1 MQALLR
7 KIRKI
12 LKDRRTR
19 QFLARVVTSLAAI
32 VVFVTTY
39 ALILP
44 AITLEKTAVCGMEE
58 HQHNDSCYKERLVC
72 GLEESDGHHH
82 DESCYATATILD
94 CEVPE
99 HRHSAENECYDVDGN
114 LVCQLK
120 EHVHDDSC
128 YEEARTLTC
137 GQEEQEGHRHTDACY
152 EKVLVCGKDVH
163 THNTN
168 CYEKD
173 GRTDDAAYAYS
184 VDKSSE
190 PEGAGDTGNTENTTD
205 TGETGK
211 TGNITDSG
219 DTGNIGNT
227 VPGVSDSEA
236 AEEET
241 QSDHYVPEL
250 DPLDMEDML
259 NSHTDFYYFHAE
271 EGEEVPD
278 DNAEITDWRK
288 VDKEKKLAP
297 ADLVRMYLAYTIPAG
312 SLNETNPSARY
323 RLPDNLH
330 LSDEQIKAIN
340 RYENGIAAGYRDSG
354 SPSEKGEKDKAKEN
368 YKKYLGAEAVEGS
381 RRPDEQPENSGNEYI
396 SAVVRAENVY
406 DDKGHY
412 LGQDLI
418 FTFVPY
424 SIEKNQETYDA
435 DKTLISAGEKI
446 TGWFTCDFRLDQID
460 WEQEEAQEEAD
471 KEGDGIREA
480 SIEKTANVIFAPGS
494 HNKGSEEIS
503 RVLRMTEESGEI
515 RETGEN
521 EEIGEIL
528 ETGETEETGEETGEN
543 GAIRDGA
550 SAGTKSD
557 AQISTHVITAD
568 GNDYLI
574 TVTYGSEAE
583 IPQGAELAV
592 RELLPGTEEYDQH
605 MQAVEEKIHSENPE
619 DDSVS
624 LAARF
629 FDITILSDGVE
640 VQPSAPVDVKIELT
654 EKIGEDLQVF
664 HFDDEGDKVETLQTV
679 QPEQTEEQAPETRD
693 STVQFCTESFSVF
706 AIVGTVI
713 EKNVLAS
720 DGKNYKVT
728 VTYGTDANLPDDV
741 DLDVSELSQ
750 DDEMYAQYL
759 EESAAKLGRDADSI
773 SYARIFDIS
782 LISESDS
789 DIHYQPEANVSVSI
803 ELIDAADSQIESLKV
818 LHISDGFV
826 EIMNTTSNGSTLNF
840 QTDSFSI
847 YPIVDDDTPGGNARI
862 AYRFWYFN
870 AASGNYEQMSTQYFR
885 YSDVQEQDAEIY
897 EPSIPGMSQEDFVRI
912 FRGWHKGTVNGN
924 TANLSEESVT
934 VLELNQELKAKTED
948 QFVEGTTIDLI
959 AELKDAYYITY
970 VDINTN
976 NILSTDLVLK
986 EEGETYFTVKDLV
999 KPTRYEDKL
1008 MGWRLLED
1016 IDDPDALLYE
1026 AGTQYTI
1033 SENITLAPVV
1043 EGGYWLVFDD
1053 NDLVDD
1059 GTGRMVS
1066 GGASYTAPA
1075 FYMNTESEKEVT
1087 VQPEDPTRTGYAFGG
1102 WYEDEA
1108 CTIPFTFGELLTKNT
1123 TVYAKWIPSDSA
1135 YRVIIWK
1142 QKSTDKVG
1150 IDDEAKTYDYD
1161 TSFLI
1166 ETDVTTGDLIYLDNQ
1181 YANIYGENG
1190 TSLDTDKAYFTYNP
1204 DKSDPYIVVK
1214 ADGSSVINV
1223 YYDRVPMAM
1232 NFYTWGNGYIYTET
1246 TSESGTLYG
1255 LVNGEYVLLNHE
1267 DGEDIYTYTYSPVYS
1282 ATTGD
1287 NGTQYGIVNGEY
1299 VELDKQSVTTYR
1311 PYYIYNPATGT
1322 GGTQYGVYNGE
1333 FVQLY
1338 YNRGTWYRT
1347 RTGFINYTY
1356 SNPFYGNRYTRTR
1369 NNNGAYTFTDTR
1381 YTRTGNSAPYTYT
1394 ETTSDS
1400 GTQYG
1405 EVTPDRGHV
1414 ELEKNV
1420 SGYIY
1425 YYNGERFTGTR
1436 YTAST
1441 APAAYDGQRYRKD
1454 GDVYHATDEDGQG
1467 LYGRDQNNIFRLLNE
1482 THTPAKLWSYTDS
1495 DGVKHYYSGTRYT
1508 RSNNQQN
1515 SWQLYRSYE
1524 GLYGSTLESNGYT
1537 WPTGYNWYDRGYN
1550 IANGGNTNGGT
1561 AGATGGSRMTLK
1573 TTFEPLDNSTTAN
1586 FYGGNETTT
1595 GAAIIFY
1602 LQNLDG
1608 TYSEANRFYTGN
1620 NSGSFRINDKYTGF
1634 HAAQYRAGGSGNWTA
1649 VTPKGAD
1656 GYYGSAIS
1664 FNNRFEVRF
1673 DRNEY
1678 TLTFFTNN
1686 GGNDVVDYTV
1696 LYEDDISAYADQA
1709 EGQKTGYYFLGWFA
1723 DDGFSQPFD
1732 FNTVMPDHNLD
1743 VYGYWRMER
1752 IRVVIVPG
1760 ANNVYTGSQA
1770 LNFRLDYD
1778 EKIGGSMLEAAT
1790 RTGYILD
1797 GWYTDPEFT
1806 NKWIFSTPVNAT
1818 VEGVDMTYHTS
1829 PKWASARVAYGDDD
1843 EEHSNVRGIIQ
1854 LYAKWIVDT
1863 SKKGI
1868 NVEYDPGDAGLYDT
1882 NGTSLTTVPIDP
1894 QLYQEGSDVIVGP
1907 APSGY
1912 NELYHFLYWEPIDS
1926 EGNVLEVTDRDGN
1939 RITQL
1944 SPGTAFN
1951 VDGVTP
1957 YSHTEDEDG
1966 NPVLKTIRLR
1976 AKYVKNEDV
1985 DGRYTTITYNGNS
1998 FDAEVYPDG
2007 TELMQ
2012 GRTSDGSNQVQVT
2025 YDQQINETIVLPGK
2039 DDFYLDGYELVGWSF
2054 IEGSYEDQTDPV
2066 KLDGNV
2072 NFLPGQKVAADDLF
2086 QNSLNDE
2093 SNILYAMWQP
2103 KLYSVTLKQVI
2114 ESGVT
2119 QTSFNYRWKIGV
2131 EKYLLHNYATG
2142 EVTLTGNDSFIFGE
2156 IFYYYGRHGDVINI
2170 TDPQIPDSAN
2180 YTVRVNAV
2188 VTRDDGTKE
2197 TLPLNELGN
2206 YEILGDVEITYTY
2219 SLKVPVKLEKKS
2231 LIDESYLN
2239 GSNFLLTPV
2248 EWNSETQR
2256 WETSGQLTF
2265 EYDMTSASSLTL
2277 NLQEGTYKVTE
2288 ETAPENYAKMSEPL
2302 LLTVRKDRAF
2312 TLRTMAGNNVSDS
2325 IAEITGTDS
2334 HTLTVYDRPL
2344 RTITIEKAVEGV
2356 DLETDGY
2363 VFDTRLTLDGS
2374 PLVTYDTGGQGL
2386 AQDTTNAAGVI
2397 QYRIKAGESRTLRI
2411 PWGTEVTVEEK
2422 EYELYSVETYAES
2435 GIEDLDPENDR
2446 IFKCE
2451 IQENDTVTFKNTIKA
2466 VSIKL
2471 IKVGVNNMDEE
2482 TVERPLPGAVLTI
2495 YTSQGGSEVAKDAEG
2510 NNLQNLI
2517 ASSEQGKEGVFF
2529 EGMLNPGTYYLEE
2542 ITVPDGY
2549 IGPLGRFELT
2559 VSAEE
2564 APVVKGTWMSGDP
2577 DDVQGIVTG
2586 NLTEGF
2592 TVTFRNTA
2600 GYVLPSTGGRG
2611 TGRIYLPG
2619 LMLIGL
2625 AGAGL
2630 VMRKRRREA

>member
-1 MQALLR
+1 M
-7 KIRKI
+7 
-12 LKDRRTR
+12 
-19 QFLARVVTSLAAI
+19 
-32 VVFVTTY
+32 
-39 ALILP
+39 
-44 AITLEKTAVCGMEE
+44 
-58 HQHNDSCYKERLVC
+58 
-72 GLEESDGHHH
+72 
-82 DESCYATATILD
+82 
-94 CEVPE
+94 
-99 HRHSAENECYDVDGN
+99 
-114 LVCQLK
+114 
-120 EHVHDDSC
+120 
-128 YEEARTLTC
+128 
-137 GQEEQEGHRHTDACY
+137 
-152 EKVLVCGKDVH
+152 
-163 THNTN
+163 
-168 CYEKD
+168 
-173 GRTDDAAYAYS
+173 
-184 VDKSSE
+184 
-190 PEGAGDTGNTENTTD
+190 
-205 TGETGK
+205 
-211 TGNITDSG
+211 
-219 DTGNIGNT
+219 
-227 VPGVSDSEA
+227 
-236 AEEET
+236 
-241 QSDHYVPEL
+241 
-250 DPLDMEDML
+250 
-259 NSHTDFYYFHAE
+259 
-271 EGEEVPD
+271 
-278 DNAEITDWRK
+278 
-288 VDKEKKLAP
+288 
-297 ADLVRMYLAYTIPAG
+297 
-312 SLNETNPSARY
+312 
-323 RLPDNLH
+323 
-330 LSDEQIKAIN
+330 
-340 RYENGIAAGYRDSG
+340 
-354 SPSEKGEKDKAKEN
+354 
-368 YKKYLGAEAVEGS
+368 
-381 RRPDEQPENSGNEYI
+381 
-396 SAVVRAENVY
+396 
-406 DDKGHY
+406 
-412 LGQDLI
+412 
-418 FTFVPY
+418 
-424 SIEKNQETYDA
+424 
-435 DKTLISAGEKI
+435 
-446 TGWFTCDFRLDQID
+446 
-460 WEQEEAQEEAD
+460 
-471 KEGDGIREA
+471 
-480 SIEKTANVIFAPGS
+480 
-494 HNKGSEEIS
+494 
-503 RVLRMTEESGEI
+503 
-515 RETGEN
+515 
-521 EEIGEIL
+521 
-528 ETGETEETGEETGEN
+528 
-543 GAIRDGA
+543 
-550 SAGTKSD
+550 
-557 AQISTHVITAD
+557 
-568 GNDYLI
+568 
-574 TVTYGSEAE
+574 
-583 IPQGAELAV
+583 
-592 RELLPGTEEYDQH
+592 
-605 MQAVEEKIHSENPE
+605 
-619 DDSVS
+619 
-624 LAARF
+624 
-629 FDITILSDGVE
+629 
-640 VQPSAPVDVKIELT
+640 
-654 EKIGEDLQVF
+654 
-664 HFDDEGDKVETLQTV
+664 
-679 QPEQTEEQAPETRD
+679 
-693 STVQFCTESFSVF
+693 QFCTESFSVF

-741 DLDVSELSQ
+741 DLDVSELPQ
-750 DDEMYAQYL
+750 DDEMYIQYL
-759 EESAAKLGRDADSI
+759 DESAAELGRDADSI
-773 SYARIFDIS
+773 SYVRIFNIS
-782 LISESDS
+782 LISNKDP

-803 ELIDAADSQIESLKV
+803 ELADVAKSQIGSLKI
-818 LHISDGFV
+818 LHIYDGFV
-826 EIMNTTSNGSTLNF
+826 EIMDTTSNGSVLNF
-840 QTDSFSI
+840 QTDRFSI

-1311 PYYIYNPATGT
+1311 PYYIYNPATVT

-1347 RTGFINYTY
+1347 RTWYINYTY
-1356 SNPFYGNRYTRTR
+1356 SNPFDGNRYTRTR

-1441 APAAYDGQRYRKD
+1441 APAAYNGQRYRKD

-1709 EGQKTGYYFLGWFA
+1709 ERQKTGYYFLGWFA

-1912 NELYHFLYWEPIDS
+1912 NELYHFLYWEAIDS

-2325 IAEITGTDS
+2325 IAELTGTDS

-2363 VFDTRLTLDGS
+2363 VFDTLLTLDGS

-2600 GYVLPSTGGRG
+2600 GYVLPSTGGPG
-2611 TGRIYLPG
+2611 INLIYLLG
-2619 LMLIGL
+2619 IILTGL
-2625 AGAGL
+2625 AGFGL
-2630 VMRKRRREA
+2630 LIRKRRRVM